1 MFVLFARCALQR
13 RACLAVHASKLD
25 IIETIQRVI
34 KALILT
40 SRLGL
45 DYLFKFT
52 MTSDRCEGVKT
63 QHERADVHQ
72 SLHSPH
78 CSKGWPGNKRLTE
91 WWQVRGRGW
100 DAAVSGLRGG
110 GEAFR
115 PAPLSVREHW
125 HRVAVRGAAGTRFDG
140 NWQGSILWYSRHNGL
155 VHRV

>member
-1 MFVLFARCALQR
+1 MSDSCCWADVCTVCKMCSATKSMSGRTR
-13 RACLAVHASKLD
+13 SKLD

-78 CSKGWPGNKRLTE
+78 SSKGWPGNKRLTE
-91 WWQVRGRGW
+91 W
-100 DAAVSGLRGG
+100 
-110 GEAFR
+110 
-115 PAPLSVREHW
+115 
-125 HRVAVRGAAGTRFDG
+125 
-140 NWQGSILWYSRHNGL
+140 
-155 VHRV
+155 